1 MKIKKI
7 KNNLIFYSEKYMSR
21 NLFPIIVVI
30 FLFNYQA
37 CQDFD
42 EDTMKALG
50 CLSLIRKLDNDK
62 QQDQRMVSAYLLS
75 CFVNIEESQ
84 VQKLLASQYSNKME
98 LSKSEVDKLVDMQS
112 LQSKYSQSE
121 LIDYSK
127 KLNSALGN
135 LKNMEQGGPQA
146 GRGSKK
152 GSSKSS
158 SNSNG
163 GLIGFLI
170 SNIISLFNPNDS
182 FLFLIGIFIMIYF
195 GLKGLRKLL
204 DKSNKSNKNNKKK
217 GKKIE

>member
-7 KNNLIFYSEKYMSR
+7 KNNLIFYSEKYMWR
-21 NLFPIIVVI
+21 NLFPIVLVI

-62 QQDQRMVSAYLLS
+62 QQDQRMVSAILLS
-75 CFVNIEESQ
+75 CFVNVEESQ
-84 VQKLLASQYSNKME
+84 VKKLISSQYSNKME

-127 KLNSALGN
+127 KLNTALGN
-135 LKNMEQGGPQA
+135 LKNMEQGGPYTSK
-146 GRGSKK
+146 GSKK
-152 GSSKSS
+152 GSNKST
-158 SNSNG
+158 NNGGG

-182 FLFLIGIFIMIYF
+182 FLFLIGLFLMIYF

>member
-37 CQDFD
+37 CQDLD

-62 QQDQRMVSAYLLS
+62 QQDQRMVSALLLS
-75 CFVNIEESQ
+75 CFVNVEESQ
-84 VQKLLASQYSNKME
+84 VKKLISSQYSNKME
-98 LSKSEVDKLVDMQS
+98 LSKSEIDKLVDMQS
-112 LQSKYSQSE
+112 LQTKYSQSE

-127 KLNSALGN
+127 KLNTALGN
-135 LKNMEQGGPQA
+135 LKNMEQGVPQT
-146 GRGSKK
+146 GKGSKK
-152 GSSKSS
+152 GSNKSTN
-158 SNSNG
+158 NSGG

-170 SNIISLFNPNDS
+170 NNIISLFNPNDS
-182 FLFLIGIFIMIYF
+182 FLFLIGLFLMIYF

>member
-37 CQDFD
+37 CQNFD

-146 GRGSKK
+146 GKGSKK
-152 GSSKSS
+152 GSSKNTRDSS
-158 SNSNG
+158 G
-163 GLIGFLI
+163 GLLGFLI

-182 FLFLIGIFIMIYF
+182 FLFLIGLFVMIYF

-204 DKSNKSNKNNKKK
+204 DKKNKNNKKK

>member
-21 NLFPIIVVI
+21 NLFQIVLVI

-37 CQDFD
+37 CQDLD

-62 QQDQRMVSAYLLS
+62 QQDQRMVSALLLS
-75 CFVNIEESQ
+75 CFVNVEESQ
-84 VQKLLASQYSNKME
+84 VKKLISSQYSNKME
-98 LSKSEVDKLVDMQS
+98 LSKSEIDKLVDMQS
-112 LQSKYSQSE
+112 LQTKYSQSE

-127 KLNSALGN
+127 KLNTALGN
-135 LKNMEQGGPQA
+135 LKNMEQGVPQT
-146 GRGSKK
+146 GKGSKK
-152 GSSKSS
+152 GSNKSTN
-158 SNSNG
+158 NSGG

-170 SNIISLFNPNDS
+170 NNIISLFNPNDS
-182 FLFLIGIFIMIYF
+182 FLFLIGLFLMIYF

>member
-98 LSKSEVDKLVDMQS
+98 LTKSEVDKLVDMQS

-182 FLFLIGIFIMIYF
+182 FLFLIGLFVMIYF

-204 DKSNKSNKNNKKK
+204 DKKNKNNKKK
-217 GKKIE
+217 EKKIE

>member
-1 MKIKKI
+1 
-7 KNNLIFYSEKYMSR
+7 MSR
-21 NLFPIIVVI
+21 NLFPIILLI
-30 FLFNYQA
+30 FLFNYEV

-62 QQDQRMVSAYLLS
+62 QQDQRMVSALLLS

-84 VQKLLASQYSNKME
+84 VKKLLASQYSNKME

-121 LIDYSK
+121 LIDFSK

-135 LKNMEQGGPQA
+135 LKNMESGGQQA
-146 GRGSKK
+146 GWGSKK
-152 GSSKSS
+152 GSNKNTDNSS
-158 SNSNG
+158 G

-182 FLFLIGIFIMIYF
+182 FLFLIGLFLMIYF

-204 DKSNKSNKNNKKK
+204 DKKNKNNKNNKKK
-217 GKKIE
+217 GKKVE

>member
-1 MKIKKI
+1 MW
-7 KNNLIFYSEKYMSR
+7 R
-21 NLFPIIVVI
+21 NLFPIILVI

-50 CLSLIRKLDNDK
+50 CLSLVRKLDNDK
-62 QQDQRMVSAYLLS
+62 QQDQRMVSALLLS

-84 VQKLLASQYSNKME
+84 VKKLLASQYSNKME

-135 LKNMEQGGPQA
+135 LKNMESGGPQA
-146 GRGSKK
+146 ARGSKK
-152 GSSKSS
+152 GSNKNTDISS
-158 SNSNG
+158 G

-182 FLFLIGIFIMIYF
+182 FLFLIGLFLMIYF

-204 DKSNKSNKNNKKK
+204 DKKNKNNKKK
-217 GKKIE
+217 GKKVE

>member
-21 NLFPIIVVI
+21 NLFQIVLVI

-37 CQDFD
+37 CQDLD

-62 QQDQRMVSAYLLS
+62 QQDQRMVSAILLS
-75 CFVNIEESQ
+75 CFVNVEESQ
-84 VQKLLASQYSNKME
+84 VKKLISSQYSNKME
-98 LSKSEVDKLVDMQS
+98 LSKSEIDKLVDMQS
-112 LQSKYSQSE
+112 LQTKYSQSE

-127 KLNSALGN
+127 KLNTALGN
-135 LKNMEQGGPQA
+135 LKNMEQGVPQT
-146 GRGSKK
+146 GKGSKK
-152 GSSKSS
+152 GSNKSTN
-158 SNSNG
+158 NSGG

-170 SNIISLFNPNDS
+170 NNIISLFNPNDS
-182 FLFLIGIFIMIYF
+182 FLFLIGLFLMIYF

>member
-21 NLFPIIVVI
+21 NLFQIVLVI

-37 CQDFD
+37 CQDLD

-62 QQDQRMVSAYLLS
+62 QQDQRMVSAILLS
-75 CFVNIEESQ
+75 CFVNVEESQ
-84 VQKLLASQYSNKME
+84 VKKLISSQYSNKME

-127 KLNSALGN
+127 KLNTALGN
-135 LKNMEQGGPQA
+135 LKNMEQGGPYTSK
-146 GRGSKK
+146 GSKK
-152 GSSKSS
+152 GSNKST
-158 SNSNG
+158 NNGGG

-182 FLFLIGIFIMIYF
+182 FLFLIGLFLMIYF

>member
-112 LQSKYSQSE
+112 LQSKYSQSQ

-146 GRGSKK
+146 GKGSKK
-152 GSSKSS
+152 GSSKNTRDSS
-158 SNSNG
+158 G
-163 GLIGFLI
+163 GLLGFLI

-182 FLFLIGIFIMIYF
+182 FLFLIGLFVMIYF

-204 DKSNKSNKNNKKK
+204 DKKNKNNKKK

>member
-62 QQDQRMVSAYLLS
+62 QQDQRMVSALLLS

-84 VQKLLASQYSNKME
+84 VKKLLASQYSNKME

-182 FLFLIGIFIMIYF
+182 FLFLIGLFVMIYF

-204 DKSNKSNKNNKKK
+204 DKKNKNNKKK
-217 GKKIE
+217 EKKIE

>member
-1 MKIKKI
+1 MW
-7 KNNLIFYSEKYMSR
+7 R
-21 NLFPIIVVI
+21 NLFPIILVI

-50 CLSLIRKLDNDK
+50 CLSLVRKLDNDK
-62 QQDQRMVSAYLLS
+62 QQEQRMVSALLLS

-84 VQKLLASQYSNKME
+84 VKKLLASQYSNKME

-135 LKNMEQGGPQA
+135 LKNMESGGPQA
-146 GRGSKK
+146 SRGSKK
-152 GSSKSS
+152 GSNKNTDISS
-158 SNSNG
+158 G

-182 FLFLIGIFIMIYF
+182 FLFLIGLFLMIYF

-204 DKSNKSNKNNKKK
+204 DKKNKNNKKK
-217 GKKIE
+217 GKKVE

>member
-182 FLFLIGIFIMIYF
+182 FLFLIGLFVMIYF

-204 DKSNKSNKNNKKK
+204 DKKNKNNKKK
-217 GKKIE
+217 EKKIE

>member
-62 QQDQRMVSAYLLS
+62 QQDQRMVSTYLLS

-182 FLFLIGIFIMIYF
+182 FLFLIGLFVMIYF

-204 DKSNKSNKNNKKK
+204 DKKNKNNKKK
-217 GKKIE
+217 EKKIE

>member
-1 MKIKKI
+1 MW
-7 KNNLIFYSEKYMSR
+7 R
-21 NLFPIIVVI
+21 NLFPIVLVI

-37 CQDFD
+37 CQDLD

-62 QQDQRMVSAYLLS
+62 QQDQRMASALLLS
-75 CFVNIEESQ
+75 CFVNIEDSQ
-84 VQKLLASQYSNKME
+84 VKKLMSSQFSNKME
-98 LSKSEVDKLVDMQS
+98 LSKSEVEKLVDMQS

-127 KLNSALGN
+127 KLNTALGN
-135 LKNMEQGGPQA
+135 LKNMEQGAPYTGK
-146 GRGSKK
+146 GSKK
-152 GSSKSS
+152 GSNKSTN
-158 SNSNG
+158 NSGG

-170 SNIISLFNPNDS
+170 NNIISLFNPNDS
-182 FLFLIGIFIMIYF
+182 FLFLIGLFLMIYF

>member
-182 FLFLIGIFIMIYF
+182 FLFLIGLFVMIYF

-204 DKSNKSNKNNKKK
+204 DKKNKNKKK
-217 GKKIE
+217 KEKKIE

>member
-37 CQDFD
+37 CQNFD

-182 FLFLIGIFIMIYF
+182 FLFLIGLFVMIYF

-204 DKSNKSNKNNKKK
+204 DKKNKNNKKK
-217 GKKIE
+217 EKKIE

>member
-146 GRGSKK
+146 GKGSKK
-152 GSSKSS
+152 GSSKNTRDSS
-158 SNSNG
+158 G
-163 GLIGFLI
+163 GLLGFLI

-182 FLFLIGIFIMIYF
+182 FLFLIGLFVMIYF

-204 DKSNKSNKNNKKK
+204 DKKNKNNKKK
-217 GKKIE
+217 EKKIE

>member
-7 KNNLIFYSEKYMSR
+7 KNNLIFYSEIYMSR
-21 NLFPIIVVI
+21 NLFPIILVI

-50 CLSLIRKLDNDK
+50 CLTLIRKLDNDK
-62 QQDQRMVSAYLLS
+62 QQDQRMVSALLLS
-75 CFVNIEESQ
+75 CFINIKDPQ
-84 VQKLLASQYSNKME
+84 VKQLLSSQYSNKME
-98 LSKSEVDKLVDMQS
+98 LSKSEVDQLVDMQS

-135 LKNMEQGGPQA
+135 LKNMEQGGPKA

-152 GSSKSS
+152 GSSQSENNSS
-158 SNSNG
+158 G

-170 SNIISLFNPNDS
+170 NNLISLFNPNDS
-182 FLFLIGIFIMIYF
+182 FLFLIGLFLMIYF

-204 DKSNKSNKNNKKK
+204 DKKNKKK

>member
-146 GRGSKK
+146 GKGSKK
-152 GSSKSS
+152 GSSKNTRDSS
-158 SNSNG
+158 G
-163 GLIGFLI
+163 GLLGFLI

-182 FLFLIGIFIMIYF
+182 FLFLIGLFVMIYF

-204 DKSNKSNKNNKKK
+204 DKKNKNNKKK

>member
-21 NLFPIIVVI
+21 NLFQIVLVI

-37 CQDFD
+37 CQDLD

-62 QQDQRMVSAYLLS
+62 QQDQRMVSAILLS
-75 CFVNIEESQ
+75 CFVNVEESQ
-84 VQKLLASQYSNKME
+84 VKKLISSQYSNKME
-98 LSKSEVDKLVDMQS
+98 LSKSEVEKLVDMQS

-127 KLNSALGN
+127 KLNTALGN
-135 LKNMEQGGPQA
+135 LKNMEQGVPQT
-146 GRGSKK
+146 GKGSKK
-152 GSSKSS
+152 GSNKSTN
-158 SNSNG
+158 NSGG

-170 SNIISLFNPNDS
+170 NNIISLFNPNDS
-182 FLFLIGIFIMIYF
+182 FLFLIGLFLMIYF

>member
-1 MKIKKI
+1 MW
-7 KNNLIFYSEKYMSR
+7 R
-21 NLFPIIVVI
+21 NLFPIILVI

-50 CLSLIRKLDNDK
+50 CLSLVRKLDNDK
-62 QQDQRMVSAYLLS
+62 QQDQRMVSALLLS

-84 VQKLLASQYSNKME
+84 VKKLLASQYSNKME

-135 LKNMEQGGPQA
+135 LKNMESGGPQA

-152 GSSKSS
+152 GSNKNTDISS
-158 SNSNG
+158 G

-182 FLFLIGIFIMIYF
+182 FLFLIGLFLMIYF

-204 DKSNKSNKNNKKK
+204 DKKNKNNKKK
-217 GKKIE
+217 GKKVE

>member
-30 FLFNYQA
+30 FLFNYQS

-182 FLFLIGIFIMIYF
+182 FLFLIGLFVMIYF

-204 DKSNKSNKNNKKK
+204 DKKNKNNKKK
-217 GKKIE
+217 EKKIE

>member
-112 LQSKYSQSE
+112 LQSKYSQSQ

-146 GRGSKK
+146 GKGSKK
-152 GSSKSS
+152 GSSKNTRDSS
-158 SNSNG
+158 G
-163 GLIGFLI
+163 GLLGFLI

-182 FLFLIGIFIMIYF
+182 FLFLIGLFVMIYF

-204 DKSNKSNKNNKKK
+204 DKKNKNNKKK
-217 GKKIE
+217 EKKIE

>member
-62 QQDQRMVSAYLLS
+62 QQDQRMVSAFLLS

-182 FLFLIGIFIMIYF
+182 FLFLIGLFVMIYF

-204 DKSNKSNKNNKKK
+204 DKKNKNNKKK
-217 GKKIE
+217 EKKIE

>member
-7 KNNLIFYSEKYMSR
+7 KNNLIFYSEKYMWR
-21 NLFPIIVVI
+21 NLFPIVLVI

-62 QQDQRMVSAYLLS
+62 QQDQRMASALLLS
-75 CFVNIEESQ
+75 CFVNIEDSQ
-84 VQKLLASQYSNKME
+84 VKKLMSSQFSNKME
-98 LSKSEVDKLVDMQS
+98 LSKSEVEKLVDMQS

-127 KLNSALGN
+127 KLNTALGN
-135 LKNMEQGGPQA
+135 LKNMEQGGPYTSK
-146 GRGSKK
+146 GSKK
-152 GSSKSS
+152 GSNKSTN
-158 SNSNG
+158 NSGG

-170 SNIISLFNPNDS
+170 NNIISLFNPNDS
-182 FLFLIGIFIMIYF
+182 FLFLIGLFLMIYF
-195 GLKGLRKLL
+195 CLKGLRKLL

>member
-1 MKIKKI
+1 MW
-7 KNNLIFYSEKYMSR
+7 R
-21 NLFPIIVVI
+21 NLFPIILVI

-50 CLSLIRKLDNDK
+50 CLSLVRKLDNDK
-62 QQDQRMVSAYLLS
+62 QQDQRMVSALLLS

-84 VQKLLASQYSNKME
+84 VKKLLASQYSNKME

-135 LKNMEQGGPQA
+135 LKNMESGGPQA
-146 GRGSKK
+146 SRGSKK
-152 GSSKSS
+152 GSNKNTDISS
-158 SNSNG
+158 G

-182 FLFLIGIFIMIYF
+182 FLFLIGLFLMIYF

-204 DKSNKSNKNNKKK
+204 DKKNKNNKKK
-217 GKKIE
+217 GKKVE

>member
-1 MKIKKI
+1 
-7 KNNLIFYSEKYMSR
+7 MSR
-21 NLFPIIVVI
+21 NLFPIVLVI

-37 CQDFD
+37 CQDLD

-62 QQDQRMVSAYLLS
+62 QQDQRMVSAILLS
-75 CFVNIEESQ
+75 CFVNVEESQ
-84 VQKLLASQYSNKME
+84 VKKLISSQYSNKME
-98 LSKSEVDKLVDMQS
+98 LSKSEIDKLVDMQS
-112 LQSKYSQSE
+112 LQTKYSQSE

-127 KLNSALGN
+127 KLNTALGN
-135 LKNMEQGGPQA
+135 LKNMEQGVPQT
-146 GRGSKK
+146 GKGSKK
-152 GSSKSS
+152 GSNKST
-158 SNSNG
+158 NNGGG

-182 FLFLIGIFIMIYF
+182 FLFLIGLFLMIYF

>member
-62 QQDQRMVSAYLLS
+62 QQDQRMVSAYLQS

-84 VQKLLASQYSNKME
+84 VQTL
-98 LSKSEVDKLVDMQS
+98 
-112 LQSKYSQSE
+112 
-121 LIDYSK
+121 
-127 KLNSALGN
+127 
-135 LKNMEQGGPQA
+135 
-146 GRGSKK
+146 
-152 GSSKSS
+152 
-158 SNSNG
+158 
-163 GLIGFLI
+163 
-170 SNIISLFNPNDS
+170 
-182 FLFLIGIFIMIYF
+182 
-195 GLKGLRKLL
+195 GLREATYKQTA
-204 DKSNKSNKNNKKK
+204 
-217 GKKIE
+217 KILVSSRRGRRG

>member
-182 FLFLIGIFIMIYF
+182 FLFLIGLFVMIYF
-195 GLKGLRKLL
+195 CFKGLRKLL
-204 DKSNKSNKNNKKK
+204 DKKNKNNKKK
-217 GKKIE
+217 EKKIE

>member
-37 CQDFD
+37 CQNFD

-62 QQDQRMVSAYLLS
+62 QQDQSMVSAFLLS

-182 FLFLIGIFIMIYF
+182 FLFLIGLFVMIYF

-204 DKSNKSNKNNKKK
+204 DKKNKNNKKK
-217 GKKIE
+217 EKKIE

>member
-182 FLFLIGIFIMIYF
+182 FLFLIGLFVMIYF

-204 DKSNKSNKNNKKK
+204 DKKNKNNKKK

>member
-7 KNNLIFYSEKYMSR
+7 KNNLIFYSEKYMWR
-21 NLFPIIVVI
+21 NLFPIVLVI

-62 QQDQRMVSAYLLS
+62 QQDQRMVSAILLS
-75 CFVNIEESQ
+75 CFVNVEESQ
-84 VQKLLASQYSNKME
+84 VKKLISSQYSNKME
-98 LSKSEVDKLVDMQS
+98 LSKSEVEKLVDMQS

-127 KLNSALGN
+127 KLNTALGN
-135 LKNMEQGGPQA
+135 LKNMEQGGPYTSK
-146 GRGSKK
+146 GSKK
-152 GSSKSS
+152 GSNKST
-158 SNSNG
+158 NNGGG

-182 FLFLIGIFIMIYF
+182 FLFLIGLFVMIYF

-204 DKSNKSNKNNKKK
+204 DKKNKNNKKK
-217 GKKIE
+217 EKKIE